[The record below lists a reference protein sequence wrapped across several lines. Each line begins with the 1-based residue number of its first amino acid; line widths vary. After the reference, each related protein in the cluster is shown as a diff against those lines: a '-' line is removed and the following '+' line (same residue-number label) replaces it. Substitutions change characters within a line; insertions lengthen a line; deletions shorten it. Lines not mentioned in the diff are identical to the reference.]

1 VNINPIIIIYPSFY
15 YFNSKKMTLSQ
26 FSFTF
31 FCFIFIIQVM
41 ILFLKKMH
49 HNKITNM
56 RYTFLY
62 LFICYLTNIIPSIE
76 YAQIKKNQIISKEFS
91 INACTYLFYYFYLI
105 QILGL
110 YKSCDIRSCAMI
122 HHMCETW
129 SQHTWC
135 LCSRPGFGSLK
146 SGCDRYPQ
154 DS

>member
-1 VNINPIIIIYPSFY
+1 
-15 YFNSKKMTLSQ
+15 
-26 FSFTF
+26 
-31 FCFIFIIQVM
+31 M

-110 YKSCDIRSCAMI
+110 YKFYPPNRNLVLEICKIRDIERLVVI
-122 HHMCETW
+122 
-129 SQHTWC
+129 
-135 LCSRPGFGSLK
+135 
-146 SGCDRYPQ
+146 
-154 DS
+154 